1 MESGR
6 RHQDVIKITSAATQK
21 YYTCTY
27 KRNTCHKKRKK
38 PSVATSQ
45 PQLGFSS
52 PVTRRSFF
60 FFRLVVW
67 LILYFADALLI
78 TDSRSSHCFLVNSQ
92 NCGKKGRKKGTRE
105 RTSGVLTCICV
116 PEEEHAT
123 VFLFFFQREESA
135 ACRAAY
141 HLSLCFCFSS
151 DPPRGRSEDEGGV
164 RLTHNR
170 YHILLQLLS
179 LSLCLLLF
187 RQFPRKTE
195 RKKEKIEIKTKAKP
209 KMTSKMDDF

>member
-1 MESGR
+1 M
-6 RHQDVIKITSAATQK
+6 
-21 YYTCTY
+21 
-27 KRNTCHKKRKK
+27 
-38 PSVATSQ
+38 
-45 PQLGFSS
+45 
-52 PVTRRSFF
+52 
-60 FFRLVVW
+60 VVW

-105 RTSGVLTCICV
+105 RTSGVLTICV
-116 PEEEHAT
+116 QKRNTP
-123 VFLFFFQREESA
+123 LFFFRREESA

-151 DPPRGRSEDEGGV
+151 DPPRGRAEDEGGV

-179 LSLCLLLF
+179 LFLLPSSF
-187 RQFPRKTE
+187 SSISEKDGKKE
-195 RKKEKIEIKTKAKP
+195 RKNEKTEIKTKAKP

>member
-1 MESGR
+1 M
-6 RHQDVIKITSAATQK
+6 
-21 YYTCTY
+21 
-27 KRNTCHKKRKK
+27 
-38 PSVATSQ
+38 
-45 PQLGFSS
+45 
-52 PVTRRSFF
+52 
-60 FFRLVVW
+60 VVW

-179 LSLCLLLF
+179 VSLSLSLPSSF
-187 RQFPRKTE
+187 SSISEKDGKKE
-195 RKKEKIEIKTKAKP
+195 RKN
-209 KMTSKMDDF
+209 